1 MRCPTTHSRKNS
13 SCLSGPHRLRC
24 RRSSAI
30 RVGHPFPQNRQ
41 VRQSATSCGQGIRF
55 YRAVLKSLAKLI
67 LFLRWKT
74 DELVAAN
81 RQLVADTTYIKAI
94 RRQWVEVGTIRNEI
108 CQIHNRAKRLSFFIN
123 GNSTGYRKILKKHTK
138 MTGHSLLQPLVDE
151 IKALLAPFV
160 ATVDEVTHSSFT
172 LLADVVFSGQTD
184 LAEKSVASAEQ
195 EPTIFERLRARAGPA
210 ALWQSQVLLQ
220 MQGDTDTAPVSP
232 PG

>member
-1 MRCPTTHSRKNS
+1 
-13 SCLSGPHRLRC
+13 
-24 RRSSAI
+24 
-30 RVGHPFPQNRQ
+30 

-172 LLADVVFSGQTD
+172 LSEIKAPSLLTQAQACRCGVFWLVRDRDPANSAAGQTD